1 MEICDLPVG
10 IVTPGGLE
18 AGILSF
24 LPGFLAAMLKM
35 VAPPAIFTWNF
46 VMRQRIMKKS

>member
-18 AGILSF
+18 AGGLPF
-24 LPGFLAAMLKM
+24 LPGFLAAMLKT
-35 VAPPAIFTWNF
+35 VVPPVIFTWNF
-46 VMRQRIMKKS
+46 IVHQHITKKS

>member
-18 AGILSF
+18 AGGLPF

-35 VAPPAIFTWNF
+35 VVSLVIFTWNF
-46 VMRQRIMKKS
+46 VVHRHIMKKL